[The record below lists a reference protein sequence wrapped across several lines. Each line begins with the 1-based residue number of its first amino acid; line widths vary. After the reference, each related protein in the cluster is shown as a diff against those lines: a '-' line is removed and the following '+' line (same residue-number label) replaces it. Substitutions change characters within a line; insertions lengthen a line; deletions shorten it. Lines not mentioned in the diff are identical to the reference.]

1 MLIILLV
8 LVSIIIG
15 GWLLAKDGYSDFDLE
30 FFGIVI
36 CVLGCIAMLM
46 CLGVIV
52 GEHATATKQVNKNK
66 IKYESLQRR
75 LEIVN
80 SEYED
85 VSKSDVIKDISEW
98 NQEAYNYNYWN
109 NNLFTN
115 WFYNDKVAESYK
127 YIEY

>member
-15 GWLLAKDGYSDFDLE
+15 GWLIAKDDYSDFDLE
-30 FFGIVI
+30 LFGIII
-36 CVLGCIAMLM
+36 CVFGCIAMLM
-46 CLGVIV
+46 CLGAIIGV
-52 GEHATATKQVNKNK
+52 HAMANSRINKNK
-66 IKYESLQRR
+66 IQYESLQKR

-85 VSKSDVIKDISEW
+85 VSKSDVIRDIANW
-98 NQEAYNYNYWN
+98 NQKAYDYNYWN

-115 WFYNDKVAESYK
+115 WFYSDKVAESYK

>member
-8 LVSIIIG
+8 LVLIIIG
-15 GWLLAKDGYSDFDLE
+15 GWLIAKDDYSDFDVE
-30 FFGIVI
+30 FFGVAI
-36 CVLGCIAMLM
+36 CVLGCIAMLI
-46 CLGVIV
+46 CLGVIICV
-52 GEHATATKQVNKNK
+52 HTTANKQINKNK
-66 IKYESLQRR
+66 IQYESLQKR

-85 VSKSDVIKDISEW
+85 VSKSDVIKDIAEW

-115 WFYNDKVAESYK
+115 WMYSDKVAESYK

>member
-1 MLIILLV
+1 MLITLIALV
-8 LVSIIIG
+8 LLIIP
-15 GWLLAKDGYSDFDLE
+15 GWLMIKHRDVE
-30 FFGIVI
+30 FFGVEILFI
-36 CVLGCIAMLM
+36 LGCIAMLV
-46 CLGVIV
+46 CLLIII
-52 GEHATATKQVNKNK
+52 GEHAMATNQLNQNK

-80 SEYED
+80 SEYKD
-85 VSKSDVIKDISEW
+85 VSKSDVIKDIAKW

-115 WFYNDKVAESYK
+115 WMYSDKVAESYK